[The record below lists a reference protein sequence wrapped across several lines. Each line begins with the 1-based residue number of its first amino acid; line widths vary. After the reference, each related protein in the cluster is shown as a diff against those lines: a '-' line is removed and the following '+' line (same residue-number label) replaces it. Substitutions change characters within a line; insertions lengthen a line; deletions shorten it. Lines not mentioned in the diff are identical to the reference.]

1 VAGAAEVNCKCDDGT
16 HDTLG
21 TTVWHRAFCNWYDH
35 DRSGHTIRA
44 HVWGWVADRLV
55 SRA

>member
-1 VAGAAEVNCKCDDGT
+1 VNCKCSDGT